1 MPFRR
6 LRVMARVA
14 AGVLVFCV
22 TATAI
27 AARSEDALHAAV
39 RKANGEWAAAM
50 KTGDA
55 AVIAAPYTD
64 SAVFV
69 LADGRSLQGRAAVER
84 MYREGF
90 QKGGPATSTTI
101 TSRSL
106 VRDGDLA
113 YESGYADVGVVRDGK
128 PVTRGGRYL
137 TVWQR
142 QADGAWKI
150 LRNIVLP

>member
-22 TATAI
+22 AATAV

-90 QKGGPATSTTI
+90 QKGGTATSTTI
-101 TSRSL
+101 TSRAWCAMATWRTSPATRTS
-106 VRDGDLA
+106 VW
-113 YESGYADVGVVRDGK
+113 SGMASPSRVAVA
-128 PVTRGGRYL
+128 T
-137 TVWQR
+137 
-142 QADGAWKI
+142 
-150 LRNIVLP
+150 

>member
-1 MPFRR
+1 
-6 LRVMARVA
+6 VA
-14 AGVLVFCV
+14 AGVLLFCV
-22 TATAI
+22 AATAV
-27 AARSEDALHAAV
+27 AVRSDDALHAAV
-39 RKANGEWAAAM
+39 RKANSEWAAAM
-50 KTGDA
+50 KSGDA

-64 SAVFV
+64 NAVFV
-69 LADGRSLQGRAAVER
+69 LVDGRSLQGRAAIEQ

-90 QKGGPATSTTI
+90 QKGGTASSTKI
-101 TSRSL
+101 QSRSL

-113 YESGYADVGVVRDGK
+113 YESGYADVGVVRDGT

-142 QADGAWKI
+142 QVDGAWKI